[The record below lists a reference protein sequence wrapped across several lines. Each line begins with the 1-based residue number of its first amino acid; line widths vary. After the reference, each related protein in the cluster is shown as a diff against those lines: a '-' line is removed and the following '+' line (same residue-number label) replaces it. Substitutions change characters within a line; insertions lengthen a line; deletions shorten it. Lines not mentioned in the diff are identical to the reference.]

1 LLPQFLAPTLRHL
14 ATAPDAYAEGQTLY
28 LDLTLRAQ
36 ASLAFL
42 VLALGIYLPLR
53 LPVPLLRFTGIAF
66 FFFLGGRP
74 TLLPYV
80 PGPIGMFSSLLDS
93 SLQFYTGLVV
103 LCVLC
108 ILVRL
113 L

>member
-1 LLPQFLAPTLRHL
+1 MLPQFLAPTLRHL

-53 LPVPLLRFTGIAF
+53 LPVPLLRFAGQAF
-66 FFFLGGRP
+66 FFFLAGRP

-80 PGPIGMFSSLLDS
+80 PGPIGIVISLLDS
-93 SLQFYTGLVV
+93 SLQLYTGPVALGVSY
-103 LCVLC
+103 
-108 ILVRL
+108 ISVRL